1 MTVTDTKKAAF
12 LLCRLF
18 QILFRSGLS
27 QSLLKIHFTAA
38 PLYYRKPLSGRSADF
53 LVRYL
58 LPAVYRP
65 IRHKYTDYCIRL
77 RFNDKSGMFR
87 IGFCL
92 KRNQIV
98 RIGLQPGQPVYDKF
112 VSLPA
117 CKPQFCKR
125 PFQELCG
132 ILSCNAK
139 SFRKIIFTV

>member
-1 MTVTDTKKAAF
+1 M
-12 LLCRLF
+12 LLT
-18 QILFRSGLS
+18 
-27 QSLLKIHFTAA
+27 HFTAA
-38 PLYYRKPLSGRSADF
+38 PFYYRKSLSDRSAEF
-53 LVRYL
+53 LFRYL

-112 VSLPA
+112 VGLPA
-117 CKPQFCKR
+117 CKSQFCKSDVPSQYR
-125 PFQELCG
+125 
-132 ILSCNAK
+132 
-139 SFRKIIFTV
+139 